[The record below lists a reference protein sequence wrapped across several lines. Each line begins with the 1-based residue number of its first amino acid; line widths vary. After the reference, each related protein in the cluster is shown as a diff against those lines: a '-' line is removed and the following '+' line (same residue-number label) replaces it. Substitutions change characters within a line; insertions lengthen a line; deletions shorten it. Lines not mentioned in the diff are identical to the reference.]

1 MKKKPKTYAENLA
14 NDLVKTFTKVF
25 TDPSYTPLAKT
36 DLYTLCNLTA
46 PQKKI
51 AQEVLQKLEQE
62 ELILIKGST
71 LHLKKA
77 RGEPF
82 KGVLRMNP
90 RGFGFVIS
98 DNPKHYP
105 EDAFIAKN
113 YLGGAVD
120 GDTVEVELF
129 LEKKI
134 DKGPEGKIIHIHQR
148 GRSQFAALVHII
160 EPSGTVI
167 FYSPLLGLNKLIQS
181 IAPTKKPLS
190 YGDRVILQ
198 VIDWGDKTRP
208 ILCEVKSILGSISDA
223 SIDNIAAAEE
233 FNIPKEFSASVIK
246 QAKIFGDKVQKSD
259 LKDRQDLTKIECFTV
274 DPTTAKDFD
283 DALSLH
289 KDEEGYYHLGVHIA
303 DVAHYVTPGTPLDT
317 EASVRSNSTYFPGS
331 CIPMLPEELSNNLC
345 SLKPKVVRLCVSVL
359 MTFTPT
365 GELSHHQIKRTY
377 IKSAKRFS
385 YEEAKLVLDGKKK
398 SKHLPTLRLMVE
410 LCLLLKK
417 KRNARGSI
425 DFSLPEV
432 VLELDPQGEPT
443 SFKIIEYDITH
454 QMVEEYMLKA
464 NEVVAKSL
472 QDKNIPLIFRVH
484 EEPSAESK
492 EDFYALARTLGFHLS
507 GTPTVLE
514 IQKLF
519 EDIKMTPYAQQLSIA
534 FIRSMR
540 LAIYSSQN
548 IGHYGLSLQ
557 EYCHFTSPI
566 RRYPDLI
573 IQRVLFGEH
582 SPEENLEAI
591 AQRCSD
597 KERVSFK
604 AEQSVKTLKKL
615 RFLKR
620 WFDEDPSRE
629 YICHITKIRPFALSF
644 ELSPISVEGSLH
656 VSEIHGDYFI
666 YEPEK
671 NSFVGRRTNIRF
683 CIGDPIRMRLC
694 SVDLVLLESK
704 WERVLENGSLSDFK
718 SSKKT
723 KDKKRRQ
730 SRSKNKPRRDS

>member
-1 MKKKPKTYAENLA
+1 MKNKTKTYAQKLA
-14 NDLVKTFTKVF
+14 DTLATTFTKIF
-25 TDPSYTPLAKT
+25 TDPSYTPITKA
-36 DLYTLCNLTA
+36 DLYTFCSLTV

-51 AQEVLQKLEQE
+51 AQEVLVHLEQE
-62 ELILIKGST
+62 GLILVTGST
-71 LHLKKA
+71 IHLKKA
-77 RGEPF
+77 KGIPF
-82 KGVLRMNP
+82 KGILRMNP

-98 DNPKHYP
+98 DNPTHFP

-113 YLGGAVD
+113 FLGGAVD
-120 GDTVEVELF
+120 GDTVEVDLF
-129 LEKKI
+129 LEKKV

-148 GRSQFAALVHII
+148 GRSQFAALVHTI
-160 EPSGTVI
+160 EPSGIVT

-181 IAPTKKPLS
+181 VTPAKVPLS
-190 YGDRVILQ
+190 YGDRVILH
-198 VIDWGDKTRP
+198 VVDWGDKTRP
-208 ILCEVKSILGSISDA
+208 ILSEIKQILGPISDA
-223 SIDNIAAAEE
+223 SIDNLAAAEE
-233 FNIPKEFSASVIK
+233 FNITKEFSASVIK
-246 QAKIFGDKVQKSD
+246 QAKSYGDKADK
-259 LKDRQDLTKIECFTV
+259 KDFKERHDLTKTECFTI
-274 DPTTAKDFD
+274 DPITARDFD

-289 KDEEGYYHLGVHIA
+289 KDEEGFYHLGVHIA

-317 EASVRSNSTYFPGS
+317 EAAARSNSTYFPGS

-359 MTFTPT
+359 MTFTPS
-365 GELSHHQIKRTY
+365 GELSDHQIKRTY

-398 SKHLPTLRLMVE
+398 SKHLPTLRLMLE
-410 LCLLLKK
+410 LCLLLKG

-432 VLELDPQGEPT
+432 VLELDPNGNPT

-454 QMVEEYMLKA
+454 QLVEEFMLKA

-472 QDKNIPLIFRVH
+472 QDKSIPLIFRVH
-484 EEPSAESK
+484 EEPSSESK
-492 EDFYALARTLGFHLS
+492 EDFYTLARTLGFHVP
-507 GTPTVLE
+507 GTPTVQD
-514 IQKLF
+514 IQQLF
-519 EDIKMTPYAQQLSIA
+519 EKAKETPYSQQLSVS
-534 FIRSMR
+534 FIRSMK
-540 LAIYSSQN
+540 LAMYTSEN
-548 IGHYGLSLQ
+548 VGHYGLALE

-573 IQRVLFGEH
+573 IQRILFGEKFE
-582 SPEENLEAI
+582 PESLNAI

-620 WFDEDPSRE
+620 WFDEDPLRE
-629 YICHITKIRPFALSF
+629 YNCHITKIRPFALSF
-644 ELSPISVEGSLH
+644 ELSPLSIEGSLH

-671 NSFVGRRTNIRF
+671 NSFVGRRTNVRF
-683 CIGDPIRMRLC
+683 CVGDPIRMRLC
-694 SVDLVLLESK
+694 SVDLVLLESR
-704 WERVLENGSLSDFK
+704 WERVLDRNSESDFRSTTK
-718 SSKKT
+718 PKK
-723 KDKKRRQ
+723 KKRKNNY
-730 SRSKNKPRRDS
+730 SKDKPRRDS

>member
-1 MKKKPKTYAENLA
+1 MTNKPKTYTQKLA
-14 NDLVKTFTKVF
+14 DGLTKTFTKIF
-25 TDPSYTPLAKT
+25 TDPAYTPLTKA

-46 PQKKI
+46 PQKKV

-62 ELILIKGST
+62 ELILIKGSSI
-71 LHLKKA
+71 HLKKTK
-77 RGEPF
+77 GEPF
-82 KGVLRMNP
+82 KGILRMNP

-98 DNPKHYP
+98 DNPKLFP

-113 YLGGAVD
+113 FIGGAVD

-129 LEKKI
+129 LEKKM
-134 DKGPEGKIIHIHQR
+134 DKGPEGKVIHILQR
-148 GRSQFAALVHII
+148 GRSQFAALVHTI
-160 EPSGTVI
+160 EPSGIVI

-181 IAPTKKPLS
+181 VAPVKKSLS

-208 ILCEVKSILGSISDA
+208 ILCEVKQMLGPISDA
-223 SIDNIAAAEE
+223 SIDNLAAAEE
-233 FNIPKEFSASVIK
+233 FNIPKEFSATVIK
-246 QAKIFGDKVQKSD
+246 QAKAFGDKVQKSD
-259 LKDRQDLTKIECFTV
+259 LKGRQDLTEIECFTV
-274 DPTTAKDFD
+274 DPTTARDFD
-283 DALSLH
+283 DALSLY
-289 KDEEGYYHLGVHIA
+289 KDEEGFYHLGVHIA

-317 EASVRSNSTYFPGS
+317 EAAARSNSTYFPGS

-359 MTFTPT
+359 MTFTAE
-365 GELSHHQIKRTY
+365 GELAHHQIKRTY

-385 YEEAKLVLDGKKK
+385 YEDAKLVLEGKKK

-472 QDKNIPLIFRVH
+472 QDKNISLIFRVH

-492 EDFYALARTLGFHLS
+492 EDFYALARTLGFPLS

-519 EDIKMTPYAQQLSIA
+519 EAAKLTPYAQQLSIA

-540 LAIYSSQN
+540 LAIYSSEN
-548 IGHYGLSLQ
+548 IGHYGLALE

-573 IQRVLFGEH
+573 IQRLLFGQH
-582 SPEENLEAI
+582 SQEENLEGI

-629 YICHITKIRPFALSF
+629 YTCHITKIRPFALTF

-683 CIGDPIRMRLC
+683 CIGDPIKMRLC
-694 SVDLVLLESK
+694 SVDLVLLESR
-704 WERVLENGSLSDFK
+704 WERVLDSNSESDFRP
-718 SSKKT
+718 SKTKKRRRSHS
-723 KDKKRRQ
+723 KDKKR
-730 SRSKNKPRRDS
+730 KDS